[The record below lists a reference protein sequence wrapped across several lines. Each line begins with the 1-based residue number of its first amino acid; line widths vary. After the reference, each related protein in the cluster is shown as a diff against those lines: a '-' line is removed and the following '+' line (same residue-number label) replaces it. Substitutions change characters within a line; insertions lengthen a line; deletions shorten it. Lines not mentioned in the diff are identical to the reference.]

1 MKKFVPV
8 LLLAIAA
15 PALAQQSHDPVAD
28 FTGRF
33 DTNKDGKVTL
43 EELTAPQ
50 LEVMTKQF
58 DYMDTNKDGKITLE
72 EFKAPQQEAISQQF
86 RYMDKNGDGSV
97 DEAELQALG
106 KMPHPRTQ

>member
-28 FTGRF
+28 FMGRF

-43 EELTAPQ
+43 EEF
-50 LEVMTKQF
+50 E
-58 DYMDTNKDGKITLE
+58 
-72 EFKAPQQEAISQQF
+72 APQQEAIKQQF
-86 RYMDKNGDGSV
+86 RYMDKNGDGNL
-97 DEAELQALG
+97 DDDELQALG
-106 KMPHPRTQ
+106 QMSRPRTQ

>member
-28 FTGRF
+28 FMGRF

-43 EELTAPQ
+43 DEFTAPQ
-50 LEVMTKQF
+50 LDGMTQQF
-58 DYMDTNKDGKITLE
+58 RYMDTNKDGKVTLE
-72 EFKAPQQEAISQQF
+72 EFEAPQQEAIKQQF
-86 RYMDKNGDGSV
+86 RYMDKNGDGNL
-97 DEAELQALG
+97 DDDELQALG
-106 KMPHPRTQ
+106 QMSRPRTQ